1 MNALTPGQIVW
12 FEIST
17 RDAEPAQTFYS
28 RLLGWTYELDPDSS
42 IDGRRYIR
50 IIASNAPFPMGAL
63 FETPAATEQIN
74 VSILSTDVAADVTRL
89 TKLGATVMI
98 PATQVGD
105 VTWFAVLAD
114 PQGNPFS
121 LFSRSTSERF
131 EERMEAGE
139 DYMVQ
144 AAAKPARGS
153 MAWFEVGTTDP
164 KATQSFYT
172 QAFGWRFE
180 FDDTAGGKQ
189 YYNIFTGNEW
199 PSGGMYDLGPN
210 GADYLVPSFLVG
222 DVPEVSELA
231 ENLGAV
237 VEFGPDTNPDGLVY
251 ARIVDPTG
259 NRFEV
264 FSNPGM

>member
-1 MNALTPGQIVW
+1 MNALTPGQVVW

-17 RDAEPAQTFYS
+17 RDAEPAQKFYS
-28 RLLGWTYELDPDSS
+28 RLFGWTYELDPDSS

-50 IIASNAPFPMGAL
+50 IIAPDAPFPMGAI
-63 FETPAATEQIN
+63 FETPAAAERIN
-74 VSILSTDVAADVTRL
+74 VSILSIDVAADVARL
-89 TKLGATVMI
+89 AKLGATVVI

-114 PQGNPFS
+114 PQGNAFS

-131 EERMEAGE
+131 EERMEVGE

-153 MAWFEVGTTDP
+153 MAWFEVGTTDY
-164 KATQSFYT
+164 KATQSFYAR
-172 QAFGWRFE
+172 AFGWRFE

-210 GADYLVPSFLVG
+210 GVDYLVPSFLVG

-237 VEFGPDTNPDGLVY
+237 VEFGPDMNPDGLVY
-251 ARIVDPTG
+251 ARIVDSTG

>member
-1 MNALTPGQIVW
+1 MDT
-12 FEIST
+12 
-17 RDAEPAQTFYS
+17 
-28 RLLGWTYELDPDSS
+28 
-42 IDGRRYIR
+42 
-50 IIASNAPFPMGAL
+50 
-63 FETPAATEQIN
+63 
-74 VSILSTDVAADVTRL
+74 SILSADVARL
-89 TKLGATVMI
+89 TKLGATVVI

-131 EERMEAGE
+131 EERMEVGE
-139 DYMVQ
+139 GYMVQ

-153 MAWFEVGTTDP
+153 MAWFEVGTTDH

-172 QAFGWRFE
+172 RAFGWRFE
-180 FDDTAGGKQ
+180 FDGTAGGKQ

-199 PSGGMYDLGPN
+199 PSGGMYDLGAD

-222 DVPEVSELA
+222 NVPEVSERA
-231 ENLGAV
+231 ESLGAV

-251 ARIVDPTG
+251 SRILDPNG
-259 NRFEV
+259 NRFTV
-264 FSNPGM
+264 FSTPGM